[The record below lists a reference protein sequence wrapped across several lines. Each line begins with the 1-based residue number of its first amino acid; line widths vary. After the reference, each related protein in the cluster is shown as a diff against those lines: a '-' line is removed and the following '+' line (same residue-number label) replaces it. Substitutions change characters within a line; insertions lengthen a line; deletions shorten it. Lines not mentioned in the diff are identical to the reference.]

1 MDNLRK
7 YFRLYPFYVSRS
19 IKARLAYRFDAFIGI
34 FGFLLENVIIFST
47 LYLTIT
53 TIPSLN
59 GWTIESMG
67 FLYGF
72 YLIPKALD
80 HILSDQV
87 WQLSNGGITRGI
99 LDKYLIKPINPL
111 FQLVAEMIQLEGIGE
126 LILGIVF
133 LFIFTPSLVI
143 TWSLSNI
150 LALIVCAFF
159 SMIFFFS
166 IKLIFGSLSFWTKR
180 SIEVMTLIYDFSNFA
195 KYPIDI
201 FNRLIRFV
209 LTFILPFSV
218 VIFFPIRAL
227 LFNGNLWLQVFY
239 VALASL
245 AMLTLALTIWQQ
257 GLKRYESAGS

>member
-1 MDNLRK
+1 MRK
-7 YFRLYPFYVSRS
+7 YLKLYPYYVSRS

-34 FGFLLENVIIFST
+34 LGFLLENALTFAT
-47 LYLTIT
+47 LYLTISA
-53 TIPSLN
+53 IPSLN
-59 GWTIESMG
+59 GWNVDMMG

-87 WQLSNGGITRGI
+87 WQLANGGITKGI
-99 LDKYLIKPINPL
+99 LDKYLIRPINPL

-133 LFIFTPSLVI
+133 LFVFTPSLGVSWNI
-143 TWSLSNI
+143 SNFS
-150 LALIVCAFF
+150 ALLVVAGFA
-159 SMIFFFS
+159 MMFFFS

-180 SIEVMTLIYDFSNFA
+180 SIEVMTMIYDFSNFA

-201 FNRLIRFV
+201 FNKAIRFT

-218 VIFFPIRAL
+218 VIYMPIEAL
-227 LFNGNLWLQVFY
+227 LLEGDLWLSTLY
-239 VALASL
+239 VVIASL
-245 AMLTLALTIWQQ
+245 GMFILSLFIWTK

>member
-1 MDNLRK
+1 MRK
-7 YFRLYPFYVSRS
+7 YLKLYPYYVSRS
-19 IKARLAYRFDAFIGI
+19 IKARLAYRFDAIIGI
-34 FGFLLENVIIFST
+34 FGFLLENAIIFST

-53 TIPSLN
+53 TIPSLS
-59 GWTIESMG
+59 GWNIQMMG

-72 YLIPKALD
+72 YLIPKAID
-80 HILSDQV
+80 HIFTDQV
-87 WQLSNGGITRGI
+87 WQLGNGGITRGI

-111 FQLVAEMIQLEGIGE
+111 FQLIAEMVQLEGFGE
-126 LILGIVF
+126 LILGIIF
-133 LFIFTPSLVI
+133 LSVFTPGLGVI
-143 TWSLSNI
+143 WSFSNI
-150 LALIVCAFF
+150 VALIICALF

-201 FNRLIRFV
+201 FNRAIRFV

-218 VIFFPIRAL
+218 IIFFPIRAL
-227 LFNGNLWLQVFY
+227 LFNGNLWLQTLY
-239 VALASL
+239 VVLASII
-245 AMLTLALTIWQQ
+245 MLVIALTIWQQ

>member
-1 MDNLRK
+1 MKK
-7 YFRLYPFYVSRS
+7 YLKLYPYYVSRS
-19 IKARLAYRFDAFIGI
+19 IKARLSYRLDAVIGI
-34 FGFLLENVIIFST
+34 FGFLVENAIIFAT

-59 GWTIESMG
+59 GWTIDMMG

-72 YLIPKALD
+72 YLIPKAID
-80 HILSDQV
+80 HIFSDQV
-87 WQLSNGGITRGI
+87 WQLANGGITRGI

-133 LFIFTPSLVI
+133 LIIFTPTLGL
-143 TWSLSNI
+143 TWSFSSVM
-150 LALIVCAFF
+150 ALIICAFF
-159 SMIFFFS
+159 AMIFFFS

-180 SIEVMTLIYDFSNFA
+180 SIEVMTLMYDFSNFA
-195 KYPIDI
+195 KYPLEI
-201 FNRLIRFV
+201 FNIAIKFV

-218 VIFFPIRAL
+218 VIYFPIRAL
-227 LFNGNLWLQVFY
+227 IFGGNLWLSTLY
-239 VALASL
+239 VSIASL
-245 AMLTLALTIWQQ
+245 LMFIFSLFIWSQ